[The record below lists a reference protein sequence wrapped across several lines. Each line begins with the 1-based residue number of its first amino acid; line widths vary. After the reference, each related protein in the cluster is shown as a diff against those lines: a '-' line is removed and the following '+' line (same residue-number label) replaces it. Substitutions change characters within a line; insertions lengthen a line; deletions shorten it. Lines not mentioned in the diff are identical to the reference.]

1 MMAKKKSAGDPQLEE
16 QGFEEQLAQLD
27 QIVGQL
33 ESGQLG
39 LEESL
44 KQYEL
49 GIRILKSCHGVLQES
64 ERKIELLSGIDAE
77 GNPITQPYDE
87 DEESLEEKG
96 ESRSRRRTSTEGR
109 RSAAPKGKAKPPG
122 GDVDD
127 APQLF

>member
-1 MMAKKKSAGDPQLEE
+1 MAKKKAADDSQGEE
-16 QGFEEQLAQLD
+16 QGFEQQLAQLD

-87 DEESLEEKG
+87 AEESLEEKG

-109 RSAAPKGKAKPPG
+109 RTATPKGKAKPPG

-127 APQLF
+127 SPQLF

>member
-1 MMAKKKSAGDPQLEE
+1 MMAKKKSGSDAQVEGQS
-16 QGFEEQLAQLD
+16 FEEQLEQLD

-87 DEESLEEKG
+87 EEESLEEKG

-109 RSAAPKGKAKPPG
+109 RPAASRSKAKPAS

-127 APQLF
+127 SPQLF